1 MGQKEE
7 VDSRIGLIMQGL
19 IDNATTG
26 FTAVIPGM
34 VGKTLGALSDAL
46 KDNAVSAWDKTINT
60 WIEKNWLDD
69 DTGEMLKTLRDETFP
84 IGTITTIII
93 RIRMLLMLISSAVD
107 VMKLDRQYDLMAK
120 TTPNPAPA
128 ESLVRAMMVDP
139 TRATENRAEMKRLG
153 YSDTQI
159 DNIILSHYRLVPEG
173 GIRINFLR
181 GNITSDQMYERMRE
195 LGYTDTRIKEI
206 VQTWTIYQ
214 PHQDLFAM
222 VAHEAFEPELYNKM
236 VLADEFT
243 AEQIPWLEAQGIS
256 KEWAMKY
263 WISHWDQPSIGQ
275 GFEMLHRG
283 VINDEELDMLFKV
296 VEIPAF
302 WRDKLK
308 QITFNPYT
316 RVDTRRMHDLGV
328 LSTEELVIAYQDIG
342 YDAEKAVKMAEFTL
356 KFNAEGDKQ
365 LTRSV
370 ILDAFRTDL
379 LSRSDAEAL
388 LIEADYSEDIADFYL
403 TNEEYKQA
411 LDEQKLYL
419 GIIEDKFKLS
429 METEAATRTALN
441 KLSLRGSKIDALLDQ
456 WNFEKYKYQDLPTH
470 SELNSMLIEK
480 IISEGDWR
488 NIMTRRGYSYEHQG
502 WYLKLIDRAVT
513 ISKRLPTKADI
524 TSWFKNNLIGIVDY
538 RSEMRQLG
546 YSDRY
551 IDLYIKNMK
560 NGTDS

>member
-1 MGQKEE
+1 MAQSDE
-7 VDSRIGLIMQGL
+7 VDTRIGLVMQGL
-19 IDNATTG
+19 IDNATSG

-34 VGKTLGALSDAL
+34 VAKTMGAFSDAL
-46 KDNAVSAWDKTINT
+46 KDNAVAAWDKTINT

-69 DTGEMLKTLRDETFP
+69 DTGAMLKTLRDETFP

-93 RIRMLLMLISSAVD
+93 RVRMLLMLISSAVD

-128 ESLVRAMMVDP
+128 DSLIRAMMVDP
-139 TRATENRAEMKRLG
+139 TRATENRAQMKRLG

-159 DNIILSHYRLVPEG
+159 DNMILSHYNLVPEG
-173 GIRINFLR
+173 TIRINFLR
-181 GNITSDQMYERMRE
+181 GNITSDKMYERMRE

-206 VQTWTIYQ
+206 VQTWTIY
-214 PHQDLFAM
+214 PPPQDLFTM
-222 VAHEAFEPELYNKM
+222 VAHEAFEPDLYTKM
-236 VLADEFT
+236 GLADEFP

-283 VINDEELDMLFKV
+283 VINNEELDMLFKV

-328 LSTEELVIAYQDIG
+328 LTTEELVIAYQDIG
-342 YDAEKAVKMAEFTL
+342 YAADKAVKMAEFTL

-370 ILDAFRTDL
+370 ILDGFRTDL
-379 LSRSDAEAL
+379 LSRDDAEAL
-388 LIEADYSEDIADFYL
+388 LIEADYSKDVADFYL

-419 GIIEDKFKLS
+419 GIIEDKFKLG

-441 KLSLRGSKIDALLDQ
+441 KLSLRGSKIDALLEQ
-456 WNFEKYKYQDLPTH
+456 WKFEKYKYQDLPTH

-480 IISEGDWR
+480 IITEGQWR
-488 NIMTRRGYSYEHQG
+488 EIMTRRGYSYQHQD
-502 WYLKLIDRAVT
+502 WYLKLIARAVT

-524 TSWFKNNLIGIVDY
+524 TSWYQNKHISVEVY
-538 RSEMRQLG
+538 RNEMRQLG
-546 YSDRY
+546 YSDQY
-551 IDLYIKNMK
+551 IDLYLKNM
-560 NGTDS
+560 

>member
-7 VDSRIGLIMQGL
+7 SEKTVGILMQGL

-26 FTAVIPGM
+26 LTSVIPGM
-34 VGKTLGALSDAL
+34 VEKTLGAFSDAL
-46 KDNAVSAWDKTINT
+46 KDNAVAAWDKTINT
-60 WIEKNWLDD
+60 WIDKNWLDT
-69 DTGEMLKTLRDETFP
+69 DTGDMLKTLRDETFP

-93 RIRMLLMLISSAVD
+93 RVRMLLMLVSSAVD

-128 ESLVRAMMVDP
+128 ENLVRAMMLDP
-139 TRATENRAEMKRLG
+139 TRATENRDQMKRLG

-159 DNIILSHYRLVPEG
+159 DNIILSHYNLVPEG
-173 GIRINFLR
+173 AIRVNFLR
-181 GNITSDQMYERMRE
+181 GNITSDKMYERMRE

-206 VQTWTIYQ
+206 VQTWTVY
-214 PHQDLFAM
+214 PPPQDLFTM
-222 VAHEAFEPELYNKM
+222 VAHEAFEPELYTKM
-236 VLADEFT
+236 GLSDEFP

-256 KEWAMKY
+256 QEWAMKY

-283 VINDEELDMLFKV
+283 VINNEELDMLFKV
-296 VEIPAF
+296 VEIPKF

-328 LSTEELVIAYQDIG
+328 LTTEELVIAYQDIG
-342 YDAEKAVKMAEFTL
+342 YDAAKAVKMAEFTL
-356 KFNAEGDKQ
+356 KYNAEGDKQ

-370 ILDAFRTDL
+370 IVDSFRTDL
-379 LSRSDAEAL
+379 LSRSEAEDL
-388 LIEADYSEDIADFYL
+388 LIDSGYDSDVADFYL
-403 TNEEYKQA
+403 THEEYKQA
-411 LDEQKLYL
+411 IDEQKLYL
-419 GIIEDKFKLS
+419 GIIEDKFKLG
-429 METEAATRTALN
+429 MESEPSTRGELN
-441 KLSLRGSKIDALLDQ
+441 KLNLRGSKIDALMAQ

-480 IISEGDWR
+480 IITEGQWR
-488 NIMTRRGYSYEHQG
+488 TIMTRRGYSYEHQG
-502 WYLKLIDRAVT
+502 WYLKLIARAVT

-524 TSWFKNNLIGIVDY
+524 TSWFKSGIINIAEY
-538 RSEMRQLG
+538 KTEMKQLG
-546 YSDRY
+546 YSDKY
-551 IDLYIKNMK
+551 INLYLTNMQDD
-560 NGTDS
+560 TDS